1 MNAKLLIHKNKQ
13 DPDRLVTSHIRKK
26 IWLDVERIFSFPE
39 WPKWFTGLDVIIM
52 VKTGVS

>member
-1 MNAKLLIHKNKQ
+1 MNAKILIDKNKQ
-13 DPDRLVTSHIRKK
+13 NFDSLLTTRIRKK
-26 IWLDVERIFSFPE
+26 IWLDVEKIFSFPE

>member
-1 MNAKLLIHKNKQ
+1 MNANYFIDQNKQ
-13 DPDRLVTSHIRKK
+13 NSDSLLTTRIRKK
-26 IWLDVERIFSFPE
+26 IWDDLEKIFSIPE